1 MIVYKKTDELYIEL
15 RVTANYNELYIT
27 KVLQRVT
34 ASDMTGDTSGTTS
47 NNEQVTISA
56 IFPFFQISE
65 REKPITKH
73 PKGNSLN
80 LEEDLRRGP
89 TELQGEERP

>member
-1 MIVYKKTDELYIEL
+1 MIVYKKTDEWYIEL
-15 RVTANYNELYIT
+15 RVTANYNEFFIT
-27 KVLQRVT
+27 KVLRRVT
-34 ASDMTGDTSGTTS
+34 ACDMAGDTSGTTS

-56 IFPFFQISE
+56 IFPFFQI

-73 PKGNSLN
+73 PKENSLN

-89 TELQGEERP
+89 TELQAEERP